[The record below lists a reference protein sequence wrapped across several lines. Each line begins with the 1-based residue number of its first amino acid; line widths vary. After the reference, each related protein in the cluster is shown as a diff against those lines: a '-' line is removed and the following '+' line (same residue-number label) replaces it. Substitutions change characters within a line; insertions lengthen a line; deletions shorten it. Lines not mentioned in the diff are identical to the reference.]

1 MKISKVLECG
11 FPQKPEEINSDR
23 FYLLFGICIE
33 ALSNRRSADLTLGEV
48 GSCLKALKALLDHV
62 WTRTEVLS
70 KVHLL
75 LIELCN
81 VLHRT
86 ILTRDSPTVHLLAMD
101 VLKLVLATTKVSGP
115 LILKVQYVQYVH
127 QHQSS
132 NEIFVLLTD

>member
-1 MKISKVLECG
+1 MINMVRNGNGCCILKISKVLKYG

-48 GSCLKALKALLDHV
+48 GSCLRALKALLDHV

-86 ILTRDSPTVHLLAMD
+86 ILTRDSPTVHLLAME
-101 VLKLVLATTKVSGP
+101 VLKLVLATTKVCMY
-115 LILKVQYVQYVH
+115 IN
-127 QHQSS
+127 QSINLFS
-132 NEIFVLLTD
+132 

>member
-1 MKISKVLECG
+1 M
-11 FPQKPEEINSDR
+11 
-23 FYLLFGICIE
+23 
-33 ALSNRRSADLTLGEV
+33 

-86 ILTRDSPTVHLLAMD
+86 ILTRDSPTVHLLAME
-101 VLKLVLATTKVSGP
+101 VLKLVLATTKVSLGSLSQISKIHTWNFVSKGP
-115 LILKVQYVQYVH
+115 
-127 QHQSS
+127 
-132 NEIFVLLTD
+132 T

>member
-1 MKISKVLECG
+1 MCVL
-11 FPQKPEEINSDR
+11 FSQKPEEINSDR

-33 ALSNRRSADLTLGEV
+33 ALSNRRSADLTVEEV
-48 GSCLKALKALLDHV
+48 GSCLRALKALLDHV

-86 ILTRDSPTVHLLAMD
+86 ILTRDSPTVHLLAME
-101 VLKLVLATTKVSGP
+101 VLKLVLATAKVGEKPGSVENYS
-115 LILKVQYVQYVH
+115 LI
-127 QHQSS
+127 
-132 NEIFVLLTD
+132 

>member
-1 MKISKVLECG
+1 MC
-11 FPQKPEEINSDR
+11 PQKPEEINSDR

-86 ILTRDSPTVHLLAMD
+86 ILTRDSPTVHLLAME
-101 VLKLVLATTKVSGP
+101 VLKLVLATTKVCT
-115 LILKVQYVQYVH
+115 YVQKV
-127 QHQSS
+127 SS
-132 NEIFVLLTD
+132 GSLSQVCKIHAWNCVSEGPT